1 MGREFPNLKVVRH
14 PLIREKFTRI
24 RDKRTGHREFRALLS
39 ETAELMAYELT
50 ADFPVR
56 EVDVETPLAV
66 TTGVRLARGIT
77 LVPIIRAGLGMLEGI
92 MRLVPQA
99 RVGHIGLYR
108 NEETLEPVRYY
119 NKLPKDI
126 AETDVI
132 VIDPMLGTGGSCS
145 AAVTILKKA
154 GVQRVRVLCL
164 LVCPT
169 GVGRMLEDHPL
180 VTVYAAAM
188 DDELDD
194 RGYILPGLGDA
205 GDRIYGTI

>member
-1 MGREFPNLKVVRH
+1 M
-14 PLIREKFTRI
+14 
-24 RDKRTGHREFRALLS
+24 RDKRTGSRDFRALLS

-56 EVDVETPLAV
+56 EVEVETPIAIA
-66 TTGVRLARGIT
+66 TGARLAKGIT

-108 NEETLEPVRYY
+108 DEETLKPVLYY
-119 NKLPKDI
+119 KKLPKDI
-126 AETDVI
+126 ADTDVI
-132 VIDPMLGTGGSCS
+132 VIDPMLATGGSCS
-145 AAVTILKKA
+145 AAVTMLKDA
-154 GVQRVRVLCL
+154 GARRVRVLCL

-169 GVGRMLEDHPL
+169 GVRRMMEDHPL
-180 VTVYAAAM
+180 VTIYAAAM
-188 DDELDD
+188 DDRLDD

-205 GDRIYGTI
+205 GDRIFGTT